1 MLMQTCIMRARDEC
15 REREREGER
24 KEQALPNGCFSFPD
38 TERPQ
43 MSPQPKLP
51 SRESKGVR
59 RLQGKE
65 KKKRENHARIS
76 RRLIDVGRALQRS
89 RCPVA

>member
-1 MLMQTCIMRARDEC
+1 MLDFSTRVDKFCDGETVLMQTCIMRARDEC

-38 TERPQ
+38 TERPK

-65 KKKRENHARIS
+65 KKKEPRPNKPQA
-76 RRLIDVGRALQRS
+76 D
-89 RCPVA
+89 